1 MPTQK
6 AARDFLL
13 WYVAEAAAIL
23 PVPASCLEEL
33 AARDAMQDEIAIE
46 RTGCFGLCSEGPIL
60 VVQPEGVMYTKVSED
75 DMEEIWE
82 SHVKGGKI
90 VERLLSPHEEEFFS
104 KQNRIALKN
113 CGRINPERIEEYIAL
128 DGYAALA
135 KAWTRATKGLIASLP
150 TDSDLRAFAEANNV
164 GFKFYD

>member
-1 MPTQK
+1 
-6 AARDFLL
+6 
-13 WYVAEAAAIL
+13 
-23 PVPASCLEEL
+23 
-33 AARDAMQDEIAIE
+33 
-46 RTGCFGLCSEGPIL
+46 
-60 VVQPEGVMYTKVSED
+60 MYTKVSED

-128 DGYAALA
+128 DGYAGA
-135 KAWTRATKGLIASLP
+135 RQS
-150 TDSDLRAFAEANNV
+150 V
-164 GFKFYD
+164 V